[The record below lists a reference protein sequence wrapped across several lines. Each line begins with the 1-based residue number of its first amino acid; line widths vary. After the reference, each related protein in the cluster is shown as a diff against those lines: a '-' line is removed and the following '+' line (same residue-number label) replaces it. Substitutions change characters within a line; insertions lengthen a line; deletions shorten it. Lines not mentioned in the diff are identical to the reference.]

1 MGYGDRSSV
10 RSSVRFL
17 VRSSVLM
24 FAPSVLI
31 ISVHV
36 KRIRKSEGK
45 IEEGN

>member
-1 MGYGDRSSV
+1 MV
-10 RSSVRFL
+10 IVLQFAFMFAL
-17 VRSSVLM
+17 QFALMFALM